1 MPNLVVKF
9 QCFQLFLWKFSKV
22 FFLGGHGGGVDV
34 FGGGQPPN
42 PVPSQNVNPVP
53 NLTITSTQTLNIS
66 CGSAHN
72 LHWNNPG
79 TLALPTYMGLGPIV
93 WAGGRSQRWGFA
105 IFFETVGPDFFK
117 VGDPRC
123 GRGGSGKKECQVN

>member
-93 WAGGRSQRWGFA
+93 WAEGL
-105 IFFETVGPDFFK
+105 
-117 VGDPRC
+117 
-123 GRGGSGKKECQVN
+123 RGGGLPSFLKQLDQIFSRLVTPGVGGEGVEKRNVK